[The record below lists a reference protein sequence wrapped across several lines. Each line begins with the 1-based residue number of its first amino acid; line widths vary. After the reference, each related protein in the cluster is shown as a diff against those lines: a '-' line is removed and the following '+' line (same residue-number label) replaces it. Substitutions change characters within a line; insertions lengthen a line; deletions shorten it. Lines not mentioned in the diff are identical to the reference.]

1 MKVTDTVYGTI
12 TIDELVLVEL
22 IHTPAMQRIRG
33 VSQWGIPDE
42 FYQRRGF
49 SRFDHSVGVMHLL
62 SLVGAS
68 VEEQIAGLLHDVS
81 HTAFS
86 HVVDWVIG
94 EGGSEG
100 YQDEQHERVI
110 SESVEIVQVLEK
122 YGYSVS
128 EIVKYEKFTLL
139 EKDAPDICADRV
151 DYVFRESSPSDVQA
165 CLTGLMN
172 HQGEMVFS
180 TQTTALLFADTFL
193 HRQVS
198 HWGSFNASI
207 RYRLFADILREALD
221 KKLIVF
227 EDFWQ
232 DDAFVIAK
240 LLGSGDAT
248 VLEKLR
254 VLREEDL
261 YTFPLSGDVI
271 QKKFRFVDSKF
282 LLDGQLKRLTEV
294 NVDYRDRLEFCR
306 QQSSAGIPVPQ
317 VW

>member
-1 MKVTDTVYGTI
+1 MKITDQVYGQI
-12 TIDELVLVEL
+12 TVNEPVLVEL
-22 IHTPAMQRIRG
+22 IQAPAMQRIRG

-62 SLVGAS
+62 GLVGAT
-68 VEEQIAGLLHDVS
+68 VEEQVAGLLHDVS

-94 EGGSEG
+94 EGGAEG

-110 SESVEIVQVLEK
+110 SESVEIVKILEK
-122 YGYSVS
+122 YGHSVS
-128 EIVKYEKFTLL
+128 EIVKYENFTLL

-151 DYVFRESSPSDVQA
+151 DYVFREASPSDVQA
-165 CLTGLMN
+165 CLSGLIN
-172 HQGEMVFS
+172 HQGEMAFS
-180 TQTTALLFADTFL
+180 THTTALLFADTFL
-193 HRQVS
+193 HRQMS

-207 RYRLFADILREALD
+207 RYRLFADVLKEALE
-221 KKLIVF
+221 KNLIVF

-232 DDAFVIAK
+232 DDAFVIRK
-240 LLGSGDAT
+240 LRNSKDT
-248 VLEKLR
+248 SVLEKLR
-254 VLREEDL
+254 ILREEDL
-261 YTFPLSGDVI
+261 YTFPLSDTVI
-271 QKKFRFVDSKF
+271 QKKFRYVDPKL

-294 NVDYRDRLEFCR
+294 NKDYRDRLEFCR
-306 QQSSAGIPVPQ
+306 QQSSEGIPVPQ

>member
-1 MKVTDTVYGTI
+1 MKLTDQVYGAI
-12 TIDELVLVEL
+12 SVDEPVLVEL
-22 IHTPAMQRIRG
+22 LQTPAMQRICG

-42 FYQRRGF
+42 FYQRSGF

-62 SLVGAS
+62 GLVGAS

-94 EGGSEG
+94 EGGNEG
-100 YQDEQHERVI
+100 YQDEQHERII
-110 SESVEIVQVLEK
+110 SESQEMVRVLEK

-151 DYVFRESSPSDVQA
+151 DYVFRESSTSDVQA
-165 CLTGLMN
+165 CLTGLIN
-172 HQGEMVFS
+172 HHGEMVFS

-207 RYRLFADILREALD
+207 RYRLFANILREALD

-240 LLGSGDAT
+240 LVDSHDPS

-261 YTFPLSGDVI
+261 YAFPLSGDVI
-271 QKKFRFVDSKF
+271 QKKFRFVDPKF
-282 LLDGQLKRLTEV
+282 FLDGQLKRLSEV
-294 NVDYRDRLEFCR
+294 DADYSSRLAFCR
-306 QQSSAGIPVPQ
+306 EQAAAGIPVPQ